1 MPVSPQR
8 LAERGKATAIIIA
21 ADMVAAI
28 PTPIGFNTFIISPSC
43 SIGPLK
49 HDHMIDSR
57 PAKRVFMLRLTKRL
71 HTIIRVIDWVRIH
84 ISIPTRQETASV
96 GESENQLV
104 DQNRDL
110 ELI

>member
-1 MPVSPQR
+1 
-8 LAERGKATAIIIA
+8 
-21 ADMVAAI
+21 
-28 PTPIGFNTFIISPSC
+28 
-43 SIGPLK
+43 
-49 HDHMIDSR
+49 
-57 PAKRVFMLRLTKRL
+57 MLRLTKRL